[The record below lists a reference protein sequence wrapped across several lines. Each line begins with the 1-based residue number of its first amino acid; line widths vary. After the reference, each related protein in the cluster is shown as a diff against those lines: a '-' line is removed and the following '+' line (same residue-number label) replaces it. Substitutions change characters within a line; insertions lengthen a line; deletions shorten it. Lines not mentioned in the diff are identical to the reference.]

1 MTMFTS
7 KLTSLICAACFLFS
21 YCSTLHA
28 DEFISVF
35 DGKSL
40 NGWKAN
46 EKPECFTVVDGT
58 MKLEGGMAH
67 LFCVKE
73 GFADLK
79 NFEFKAEVK
88 TMPGANS
95 GVFFHT
101 ENRGPG
107 GLKKGYEAQINT
119 SFEKDPRKTGSLVDV
134 KDLDKSPVPDSEWFE
149 YHLIVKGKQ
158 ITVNVNGKPVVNY
171 TEEAKPTRK
180 KGREERLLSHGAIAL
195 QAHDPKSV
203 TYFRNIQI
211 KKLPE

>member
-1 MTMFTS
+1 MTFA
-7 KLTSLICAACFLFS
+7 LQLR
-21 YCSTLHA
+21 A
-28 DEFISVF
+28 DDFVTVF
-35 DGKSL
+35 DGTSL
-40 NGWKAN
+40 AGWKAN

-79 NFEFKAEVK
+79 NFELKCDVK

-134 KDLDKSPVPDSEWFE
+134 KDLDKSPVPDGEWFAF
-149 YHLIVKGKQ
+149 HLIVKGKQ
-158 ITVNVNGKPVVNY
+158 ITVNINGKPVVQY
-171 TEEAKPTRK
+171 TEEAKPIRK
-180 KGREERLLSHGAIAL
+180 KGREERLLSTARS
-195 QAHDPKSV
+195 PC
-203 TYFRNIQI
+203 
-211 KKLPE
+211 KLTIPRA